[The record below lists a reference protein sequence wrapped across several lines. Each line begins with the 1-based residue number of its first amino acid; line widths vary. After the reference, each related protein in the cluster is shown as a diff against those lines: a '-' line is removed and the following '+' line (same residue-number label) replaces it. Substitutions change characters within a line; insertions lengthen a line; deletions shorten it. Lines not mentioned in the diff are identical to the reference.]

1 MPAPSWNSNRANIM
15 SRLTLSRISYLVCLT
30 ENLHP
35 SLLFLQFCPAFFLP
49 FFSIM
54 NSNNTHQDTPPLILK
69 KRGKQCAVYG
79 CHNSYYN
86 DKGFFAS
93 YHFFSFPTD
102 PKTRNRWCNLI
113 KRQHWKDDFNVTAAT
128 VVCSEHFRQED
139 IISKLTRR
147 YLKKGMWHAKT
158 DIKKSYIVNISLH
171 SSGSSWNL

>member
-1 MPAPSWNSNRANIM
+1 MEYQYFFLQFPAQSWNSNRANII

-35 SLLFLQFCPAFFLP
+35 SLLFLRFCPAFFLP
-49 FFSIM
+49 YFLIM
-54 NSNNTHQDTPPLILK
+54 NSNNTHQDTPPSILK

-86 DKGFFAS
+86 DKGLFAG

-113 KRQHWKDDFNVTAAT
+113 KRQHGKDDFNVTAAT

-139 IISKLTRR
+139 IIRKLTRR
-147 YLKKGMWHAKT
+147 YLKKGM
-158 DIKKSYIVNISLH
+158 
-171 SSGSSWNL
+171 